1 MTLNH
6 FGGSG
11 QTSGQMNPMKTMEG
25 FYSLLM
31 PIWAVTSNS
40 IENHKKLHE
49 ELIELMQEANE
60 RVTDRVVEA
69 VDHGKPNEFMAAM
82 TIACQAFGQTNLTI
96 YNAMAEQHH
105 QFMDSFFQLM
115 DKGHQ
120 QIYKDAS
127 QI

>member
-1 MTLNH
+1 
-6 FGGSG
+6 
-11 QTSGQMNPMKTMEG
+11 
-25 FYSLLM
+25 
-31 PIWAVTSNS
+31 
-40 IENHKKLHE
+40 
-49 ELIELMQEANE
+49 
-60 RVTDRVVEA
+60 
-69 VDHGKPNEFMAAM
+69 MAAM